1 MSAAKG
7 VWSVALHG
15 HRKFWVEGQT
25 AQRIAAVLADRIR
38 SQAGAESAAR
48 CVASMCK
55 DFGTALTPIVGP
67 RGVAALYKRSLFL
80 TSHQHPVLSGLHEGI
95 QTTMDLSRLTT
106 TLASLSE
113 AEANT
118 VGAALLQSFY
128 ELLSSLVGLS
138 LTERLLSS
146 LWDRPLS
153 DPPAL
158 EPTA

>member
-1 MSAAKG
+1 
-7 VWSVALHG
+7 
-15 HRKFWVEGQT
+15 
-25 AQRIAAVLADRIR
+25 
-38 SQAGAESAAR
+38 
-48 CVASMCK
+48 MCK
-55 DFGTALTPIVGP
+55 DIGIALTPIVGP

-80 TSHQHPVLSGLHEGI
+80 TSHQYPVLSGLHEGI

>member
-1 MSAAKG
+1 M
-7 VWSVALHG
+7 
-15 HRKFWVEGQT
+15 EGQT
-25 AQRIAAVLADRIR
+25 SQRIAVILANRIR
-38 SQAGAESAAR
+38 SRAGSAAS
-48 CVASMCK
+48 CVASLCE
-55 DFGTALTPIVGP
+55 DIGVALTPIVGP

-80 TSHQHPVLSGLHEGI
+80 TSQQHPVLSGLHEGI
-95 QTTMDLSRLTT
+95 QSTMDLSRLTT
-106 TLASLSE
+106 TLAALSE

-138 LTERLLSS
+138 LTDRLLGS
-146 LWDRPLS
+146 LWDHPLS

>member
-1 MSAAKG
+1 
-7 VWSVALHG
+7 
-15 HRKFWVEGQT
+15 
-25 AQRIAAVLADRIR
+25 
-38 SQAGAESAAR
+38 
-48 CVASMCK
+48 MCK

-146 LWDRPLS
+146 LWVHPLS

>member
-1 MSAAKG
+1 M
-7 VWSVALHG
+7 
-15 HRKFWVEGQT
+15 EGQT
-25 AQRIAAVLADRIR
+25 AHRIAAVLANRIR
-38 SQAGAESAAR
+38 SQAGADSAAK
-48 CVASMCK
+48 CVASLCE
-55 DFGTALTPIVGP
+55 DIGIALTPIVGP

-80 TSHQHPVLSGLHEGI
+80 TSHEHPVLSGLHEGLH
-95 QTTMDLSRLTT
+95 TTMDVSRLTT
-106 TLASLSE
+106 TLTALSE

-118 VGAALLQSFY
+118 VGTALLQSFY

>member
-1 MSAAKG
+1 M
-7 VWSVALHG
+7 
-15 HRKFWVEGQT
+15 EGQT
-25 AQRIAAVLADRIR
+25 SQRIAVILANRIR
-38 SQAGAESAAR
+38 SRSGGAAS
-48 CVASMCK
+48 CVASLCE
-55 DFGTALTPIVGP
+55 DIGVALTPIVGP

-95 QTTMDLSRLTT
+95 QSTMDLSRLTT
-106 TLASLSE
+106 TLATLSE
-113 AEANT
+113 AEATT